1 VIDLRIPPLQKKLQE
16 NLQKLVDGSIL
27 VDAVYLPSDSFLV
40 SNAKLIGSQLR
51 IAKIKSIGEIM
62 SFIEN
67 GVLMGVVIDYY
78 ELGKAVAKIVDRNQK
93 GEKLQDI
100 PIEKIKKTSLVINK
114 TTSDILDIKIPEAI
128 LKKTTIV
135 K

>member
-1 VIDLRIPPLQKKLQE
+1 
-16 NLQKLVDGSIL
+16 
-27 VDAVYLPSDSFLV
+27 
-40 SNAKLIGSQLR
+40 
-51 IAKIKSIGEIM
+51 M

-78 ELGKAVAKIVDRNQK
+78 ELGKAAAKILDRNQR

-114 TTSDILDIKIPEAI
+114 TTSDKLNMKIPEAI